1 MFIPRF
7 SWPLSFTHMMTMI
20 NCGILIDCGY
30 TWKRS
35 RKGART
41 AFPRALWERVN
52 DQMVIQTGCGFCS
65 WKLITDNKDTL
76 PFSLIRAFVSVCAC
90 VCCPDSRRLAPLFVL
105 GLWRLADVDTLRL
118 QEVPRD
124 QMESQG
130 TVQTEIRHPPVI
142 GQEVICWAG
151 QLWRVQRDGLA
162 LAEKGKEVLLEDM
175 ARDVRSG
182 RQTELV
188 RYKHTHTKKNRKL
201 GYVSLTMN
209 CLLSCLSYMAVFR
222 DTWQMIEPYVLRLRN
237 FNNTWLKKQKKT
249 VTFNYFWLCQRLF
262 MCTT

>member
-1 MFIPRF
+1 
-7 SWPLSFTHMMTMI
+7 MTR
-20 NCGILIDCGY
+20 
-30 TWKRS
+30 WSS
-35 RKGART
+35 RQDA
-41 AFPRALWERVN
+41 ASAHEN
-52 DQMVIQTGCGFCS
+52 
-65 WKLITDNKDTL
+65 LITDNKDTL

-105 GLWRLADVDTLRL
+105 GLWRLAGVDTLRL

-124 QMESQG
+124 QMKSQG
-130 TVQTEIRHPPVI
+130 TVQTEIRHPPVT

-151 QLWRVQRDGLA
+151 QLWRAQRDGFA

-201 GYVSLTMN
+201 GYVPLTMN
-209 CLLSCLSYMAVFR
+209 CLLSCLCP
-222 DTWQMIEPYVLRLRN
+222 TWQFSEIHDKWLSHMYWDSEISIILGWKSKKNILWVESISKQWRLISFDCVN
-237 FNNTWLKKQKKT
+237 I
-249 VTFNYFWLCQRLF
+249 YF